1 VSESNGNGGGKF
13 GYLLVG
19 LGLGA
24 LLGMLFAPQSGE
36 ETREYILD
44 RAEEG
49 KEYAQDMA
57 KELRDRAEKLM
68 ERSKQ
73 ILAQQAGS
81 LNAAVEAGKEAYRE
95 KAKV

>member
-1 VSESNGNGGGKF
+1 MSESNGGGGKF

-19 LGLGA
+19 LGMGA

-36 ETREYILD
+36 ETREFILD
-44 RAEEG
+44 RAEQG
-49 KEYAQDMA
+49 RDYAQDMA
-57 KELRDRAEKLM
+57 RQLRERAEKLL
-68 ERSKQ
+68 ERSKE

-81 LNAAVEAGKEAYRE
+81 LNSAVEAGKQAYRE